1 MIENLGILGLF
12 LISFIASSLYPLGS
26 EVFVA
31 MFVKL
36 GYDKYLILLVATLG
50 NTLGTLSTYAI
61 GYFGASF
68 ILNSKFKESIKK
80 AKKYVE
86 FTKRFGSLCA
96 FFTFLPIIGDIFA
109 LALGVTRYNLAKMII
124 FVTLGKALR
133 YYLII
138 HFISA

>member
-31 MFVKL
+31 MFIKL
-36 GYDKYLILLVATLG
+36 GYDKYLVLLVATLG

-61 GYFGASF
+61 GYFGTNL
-68 ILNSKFKESIKK
+68 ILHSRFKENIKK
-80 AKKYVE
+80 AIKYVNI
-86 FTKRFGSLCA
+86 TKKFGSLCA

-109 LALGVTRYNLAKMII
+109 LALGITRCNLAKMII
-124 FVTLGKALR
+124 FVTLGKTLR

>member
-31 MFVKL
+31 MFIKL
-36 GYDKYLILLVATLG
+36 GYDKYLVLLVATLG

-61 GYFGASF
+61 GYFGTNL
-68 ILNSKFKESIKK
+68 ILHSRFKENIKK
-80 AKKYVE
+80 AIKYVNI
-86 FTKRFGSLCA
+86 TKKFGSLCA

-109 LALGVTRYNLAKMII
+109 LALGVTRCNLAKMII
-124 FVTLGKALR
+124 FVTLGKTLR

>member
-31 MFVKL
+31 MFIKL
-36 GYDKYLILLVATLG
+36 GYDKYLVLLVATLG

-61 GYFGASF
+61 GYFGTNL
-68 ILNSKFKESIKK
+68 ILHSRFKENIKK
-80 AKKYVE
+80 AIKYVNI
-86 FTKRFGSLCA
+86 TKKFGSLCA
-96 FFTFLPIIGDIFA
+96 FFTFLTIIGDIFA
-109 LALGVTRYNLAKMII
+109 LALGVTRCNLAKMII
-124 FVTLGKALR
+124 FVTLGKTLR

-138 HFISA
+138 TLCL